1 MCGCA
6 LLDKDKYDDKHS
18 DSVSLRK
25 KIELR
30 ALVVARMLKRDNII
44 MPVLPGT
51 ITPNF
56 ALTLDIS

>member
-6 LLDKDKYDDKHS
+6 LLDKDKYDDKYS

-25 KIELR
+25 R